1 MHCPSL
7 GLLLSSLLVA
17 LASLF
22 FYSNAGPGMP
32 TLAAVRTANAAFTPS
47 YKPIAIFV
55 GGTSGIG
62 QGIAEAFARHTR
74 GAAHIVIVGRNR
86 AAADAILAQ
95 FPKPKPDD
103 KTQYTH
109 EFVQCDVTLMRNV
122 EAVTKDLRARMPKI
136 NFLVMSPGYMAL
148 RGRDETEEGL
158 DRKLAVHYYARWKF
172 VDGLLPALR
181 RAKAAGEDARVLSVL
196 SAGHG
201 AEIDLDDLGLKKTF
215 SVSKA
220 AVQAPTYNDL
230 MLQEFAAR
238 NPGITFVHAYP
249 GGVRTS
255 ILASSE
261 SWWIRAS
268 YPLVLGLTY
277 PFTTSLHETGEY
289 MLHGLLNRKEGFWR
303 VGSRAEDLG
312 MKNYFGSEEARKRLW
327 EHTVKATAV
336 SSS

>member
-1 MHCPSL
+1 MHRSSL
-7 GLLLSSLLVA
+7 RLLLSSLLVA
-17 LASLF
+17 LIALF
-22 FYSNAGPGMP
+22 FYSTAGMP
-32 TLAAVRTANAAFTPS
+32 TLAAVRNANAAFNPS

-86 AAADAILAQ
+86 AAADAIIAQ
-95 FPKPKPDD
+95 FPKPDNN

-109 EFVQCDVTLMRNV
+109 EFVQCDVTLMNNV
-122 EAVTKDLRARMPKI
+122 EAVTKDLLARMPKI
-136 NFLVMSPGYMAL
+136 NFLVMSPGYMTM

-158 DRKLAVHYYARWKF
+158 DKKFAVHYYARWKF
-172 VDGLLPALR
+172 VNDLLPALR
-181 RAKAAGEDARVLSVL
+181 RAKEAGEDSKVLSVL
-196 SAGHG
+196 AAGKG

-215 SVSKA
+215 SAPKIA
-220 AVQAPTYNDL
+220 FQAPTYNDL
-230 MLQEFAAR
+230 MMQEFAAR
-238 NPGITFVHAYP
+238 NPGITFIHAYP
-249 GGVRTS
+249 GAVRTS
-255 ILASSE
+255 LMASSD
-261 SWWIRAS
+261 SRWIRAS
-268 YPLVLGLTY
+268 SPLVLGLLY